1 VDAEAVADELYG
13 LVPGEFTATRDAR
26 AAEARR
32 EGDRDAAEAIRRL
45 RRPSTGA
52 WLANLLVR
60 RSHGHVLG
68 LLEVGAAMRQAH
80 ADLAG
85 GELRRLAERRHELI
99 AGLQAEAESLAAEA
113 AHPANETSLTELEA
127 TLEAASAD
135 PGAAEALGT
144 GRLTGALRYSG
155 LGPVEVSTA
164 TGPERAGL
172 SRTRGPAP
180 TVRAAPPRSQEAAR
194 PRSGRPSSE
203 SPRSGRPPRRASVA
217 AAEADVRATEAQVQ
231 EANDERA
238 RWQDEIARLEAELDQ
253 LRATEAATLHR
264 LEEARRAR
272 EAADRHLRAAAAALE
287 RARSTL
293 EGQVEPPG

>member
-1 VDAEAVADELYG
+1 VDVEAVTDELYG

-32 EGDRDAAEAIRRL
+32 AGDREAAEAIRRL
-45 RRPSTGA
+45 RRPSAGA

-60 RSHGHVLG
+60 RSHGQVLA

-99 AGLQAEAESLAAEA
+99 AGLKAEAQGLATGA
-113 AHPANETSLTELEA
+113 AHPANEASLAELEA

-135 PGAAEALGT
+135 PAAAEALRT

-155 LGPVEVSTA
+155 LGPVEFSTT
-164 TGPERAGL
+164 TGPERPGAL
-172 SRTRGPAP
+172 RPGPAAP
-180 TVRAAPPRSQEAAR
+180 TDRAASPRPQEGDR
-194 PRSGRPSSE
+194 PRSARPA
-203 SPRSGRPPRRASVA
+203 RRATVA
-217 AAEADVRATEAQVQ
+217 AAGAVRAQEAQVH
-231 EANDERA
+231 EASDERA
-238 RWQDEIARLEAELDQ
+238 RWQDETARLQAELDQ

-264 LEEARRAR
+264 LEEAKRAT
-272 EAADRHLRAAAAALE
+272 ETADRRLQAATAALE
-287 RARSTL
+287 QARSTL
-293 EGQVEPPG
+293 EGHVEPPS